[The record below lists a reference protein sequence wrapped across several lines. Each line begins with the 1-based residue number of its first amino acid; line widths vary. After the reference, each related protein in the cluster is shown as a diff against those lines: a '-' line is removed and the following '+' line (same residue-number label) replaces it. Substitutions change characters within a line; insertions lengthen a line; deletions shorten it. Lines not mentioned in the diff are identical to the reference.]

1 MRIKTI
7 MCSSD
12 QDFYELHSKR
22 CEALSTDEVQ
32 IKVAYLPHGPV
43 SMESAYDEAVAAPYI
58 LQHVASAEAEGFD
71 AVIVDCAADPA
82 GRAAKEIADIPVVSA
97 GEAGFYTAMLIASK
111 FSVVTIL
118 QSTVHEIEDHI
129 AVYGI
134 GKRVA
139 SVLSADVP
147 VLSLDD
153 TAYAEEKIYAA
164 SKKAIEEDGAQ
175 AIVLGCTG
183 MMEMCESLEKRLGV
197 PVIEPYSAAIQQA
210 ASLVRLGKRQSRLSY
225 IKAGHKKVN

>member
-12 QDFYELHSKR
+12 HDFYLLHSKR

-32 IKVAYLPHGPV
+32 IKVVYLPHGPV
-43 SMESAYDEAVAAPYI
+43 SMESAYDEARAAPYI
-58 LQHVASAEAEGFD
+58 LEHVASAKEEGFD
-71 AVIVDCAADPA
+71 AVVVDCAADPA
-82 GRAAKEIADIPVVSA
+82 ARASKEIGDLPVISA
-97 GEAGFYTAMLIASK
+97 GEAGFYTAMLLASK
-111 FSVVTIL
+111 FSIVTIL
-118 QSTVHEIEDHI
+118 QSTVHEIEDRI

-134 GKRVA
+134 KSRVA

-164 SKKAIEEDGAQ
+164 AKKAIDEHGAQ

-210 ASLVRLGKRQSRLSY
+210 ASLVRLGKMQSRKSY
-225 IKAGHKKVN
+225 IKAGHKKCN